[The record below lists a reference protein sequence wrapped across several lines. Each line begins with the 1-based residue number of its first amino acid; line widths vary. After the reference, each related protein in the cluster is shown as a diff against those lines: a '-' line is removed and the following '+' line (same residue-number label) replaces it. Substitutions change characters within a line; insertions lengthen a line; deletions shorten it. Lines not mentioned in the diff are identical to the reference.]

1 MAKVV
6 LLKLVKYGNTENI
19 DMVEYGRSGSKIDKI
34 WVLKKYDKKH
44 PEGCFHYL
52 TDFICRN
59 VYIRYFLSNFHAYTL
74 RLPYYSSMEGDTGEI
89 CLVKWV

>member
-34 WVLKKYDKKH
+34 
-44 PEGCFHYL
+44 
-52 TDFICRN
+52 
-59 VYIRYFLSNFHAYTL
+59 
-74 RLPYYSSMEGDTGEI
+74 
-89 CLVKWV
+89 